1 MDDFLRDFI
10 VKKWK
15 IGRFTFTFLDALL
28 AVCITG
34 TGIFLRLPVI
44 NHTVTGPEKIGAVV
58 LDYVLALL
66 CAAIVYRCHCISVDG
81 EAGPDVFDLCSSC
94 DLSDDGCKCCV
105 VECQRS
111 LLCDSVFCWI
121 LSVYSRI

>member
-66 CAAIVYRCHCISVDG
+66 CAAIVYRCTAGRNRAFLTYAILAIYPTVADLLG
-81 EAGPDVFDLCSSC
+81 EEAASYVL
-94 DLSDDGCKCCV
+94 
-105 VECQRS
+105 
-111 LLCDSVFCWI
+111 
-121 LSVYSRI
+121 

>member
-66 CAAIVYRCHCISVDG
+66 CAAIVYRCTAGRNRASPPFSQRHSSFLVRNSVR
-81 EAGPDVFDLCSSC
+81 AASAKAP
-94 DLSDDGCKCCV
+94 SD
-105 VECQRS
+105 S
-111 LLCDSVFCWI
+111 TA
-121 LSVYSRI
+121 SRGL

>member
-44 NHTVTGPEKIGAVV
+44 NYSDRAGENRSLCWIMCWLSCAQPLCTAARGPEPGF
-58 LDYVLALL
+58 LTY
-66 CAAIVYRCHCISVDG
+66 AI
-81 EAGPDVFDLCSSC
+81 L
-94 DLSDDGCKCCV
+94 DLSDGGG
-105 VECQRS
+105 ECA
-111 LLCDSVFCWI
+111 LWNVNAVYYVI
-121 LSVYSRI
+121 LFFVGFYLYIED